1 MKRFLSLLT
10 AVLLVISMIP
20 VISLAAET
28 GTVYWDPVNG
38 ADTNSGLT
46 ESAPV
51 KSVEAAYAALSSAD
65 QGEIILLDTLTLTE
79 ATTFPACDIPVTI
92 TSKTGSEGIQSS
104 KNIFFGGDTT
114 LENMTLTIA
123 ADNNTTYL
131 SSEGHNLTIGSNI
144 ISKATYS
151 GRRFCLTLR
160 HGEGSMDGA
169 TLTVNSGNWRSI
181 FYGGYTKATTG
192 DCTLIM
198 NGGNVN
204 NIVGPTYS
212 GTVTGNATVYINGG
226 TINVFDPGANTTGSV
241 SGNVDVTVTGG
252 TFTKLRPQSARPISG
267 TVTVTLDGDCSGIK
281 AFEHKTGSVGK
292 KVLVLRSGKLAAAPG
307 SFDEV
312 RLEIPQNKTMA
323 LQDCSVAASN
333 VNSEGILQFSGN
345 AALTATQITG
355 TLNCDVIDT
364 VKADHPYVTAPADS
378 SVVFAGDDCVVGDN
392 GVWKYS
398 DSTAPAFD
406 TVNFKGLVLT
416 TTADDVTVELYKY
429 FSTKEEYLQ
438 TPVYVDGKTQ
448 YYNVTAGMRYR
459 YIAKPVSG
467 NNRYTIH
474 QNLYITTEEASQKT
488 VIDVTPGVRS
498 TNGWDTPNAVANFT
512 DEVLANARPSDPS
525 LWPQYAEIFT
535 TPAFQPGRNDHRQTT
550 QTEMENFLA
559 GLDDPDDNI
568 YVYTLG
574 QTSVKSFNIPIVIVT
589 TVDLSGCET
598 WEEAAEL
605 VRADSEENGKVTVHY
620 QAQIHG
626 DEPAAGEAAF
636 GMIKLLDGEYGESVL
651 DNLNIYVI
659 PRLNPYGAYK
669 SNRVTWINSST
680 YTDPNR
686 DFLHLQTAEVQAR
699 MRAFNAFEPEIVF
712 DNHEYRFN
720 IDSTSTHRTDMMYC
734 CHPLPMASQAY
745 QDMAIDITYASFE
758 QMEADGLSYSWYD
771 SGSGG
776 SMGGLGGNTGS
787 SNTAARATFHILME
801 TMGNNFGL
809 NMYERRVVSHASAVT
824 GILNYLDA
832 NAAEVKSVIKTERET
847 MIENGKTYREDDLFV
862 MQTSSAEV
870 PEHFIEGEKISLTTG
885 EKTPYTIS
893 AKRVT
898 TITRSRIAPTAY
910 VLPADI
916 DNIDH
921 ILNLMDMQGISYR
934 YIPEGATLPLQ
945 QYVGTVELADLTEE
959 KTVTFP
965 NGAYVFTMAQ
975 VDAQILG
982 MYMEV
987 DVNYTASENGSL
999 AQQGLITAVNGAF
1012 PTYRYIHDLNEE
1024 DFVDY
1029 TIVEIPAKEITLYV
1043 DNTNGLD
1050 TNDGL
1055 TESTPV
1061 KTLEQA
1067 YALISAALADGGKGS
1082 NATLVIAGLYELGAS
1097 TYHFPAS
1104 NFPVTVTGKT
1114 AEDGLSFTGGTGDA
1128 QIDRAIHLHGDT
1140 TFRNM
1145 KLHVNNTYA
1154 YNYIF
1159 ANGHKLVL
1167 GTGLNTTTNKT
1178 NYYFAVSGGSVDYG
1192 DKVASVD
1199 VTIRS
1204 GSWKMIYLGG
1214 YYGDVEGLAKLDIS
1228 GAKVMYSIVSSY
1240 RGNVG
1245 SLQMKIADT
1254 AVTTYKP
1261 TDTTHGIF
1269 AGTYTANSKV
1279 DSGKVLGDVTIEL
1292 GKNVTAPGVFGTA
1305 RLYGHVY
1312 GDTTII
1318 ADGVDLTK
1326 APVKA
1331 RYSGLSA
1338 SYATGYV
1345 ELELA
1350 EPVTADIT
1358 VDPALTLDLGGC
1370 DITGSLTVD
1379 GTLTVMDSATD
1390 DYDVSDGLYGEIT
1403 GTVNGTLV
1411 AAEGYLPAAKGFH
1424 KFDQYIRSVNLR
1436 PGDAGIYYSAA
1447 IRYDEVLAEEIDT
1460 CGVAVSLADL
1470 PGSDFETDA
1479 DTLYAEGENGV
1490 LIQNILTGDSE
1501 DADRAIMDIYAA
1513 SYVKLKDGT
1522 VLVSDENIAYSLY
1535 DVLLLVKKMDSEA
1548 LDSFLAQWN
1557 IQSWFN

>member
-1 MKRFLSLLT
+1 MRRLLSFAIALVMVLSMVP
-10 AVLLVISMIP
+10 AVSF
-20 VISLAAET
+20 AAEVR
-28 GTVYWDPVNG
+28 TVYWDPTSG
-38 ADTNSGLT
+38 ADTNDGLT
-46 ESAPV
+46 EAAPV
-51 KSVEAAYAALSSAD
+51 LTAEAAYTALDGAD
-65 QGEIILLDTLTLTE
+65 EGNIILLSTLTLTE
-79 ATTFPACDIPVTI
+79 ATTFPACEIPVTI
-92 TSKTGSEGIQSS
+92 TSKTGSEGIKSS

-114 LENMTLTIA
+114 LENMTLTVA

-131 SSEGHNLTIGSNI
+131 SGEGHDLTIGDGI
-144 ISKATYS
+144 TTKATYS
-151 GRRFCLTLR
+151 SRRFCLTLR

-181 FYGGYTKATTG
+181 FYGGYTKATSG
-192 DCTLIM
+192 NCTLIM

-212 GTVTGNATVYINGG
+212 GTVTGNTTVYINGG

-241 SGNVDVTVTGG
+241 KGNVDVTVTGG

-281 AFEHKTGSVGK
+281 AFEHKTGSVGG
-292 KVLVLRSGKLAAAPG
+292 KVLVLKSGAIAANPG
-307 SFDEV
+307 TFDEV

-323 LQDCSVAASN
+323 LQDCSIAATS
-333 VNSEGILQFSGN
+333 VNSAGILQLSG
-345 AALTATQITG
+345 AASLTAAEITG
-355 TLNCDVIDT
+355 TLNCDVTDT
-364 VKADHPYVTAPADS
+364 VRADHPYVTAPADS
-378 SVVFAGDDCVVGDN
+378 SVVFAGDDCIVGSN

-416 TTADDVTVELYKY
+416 TSVDGITVELYKN
-429 FSTKEEYLQ
+429 FSTAESNLL
-438 TPVYVDGKTQ
+438 TPVHVDGNDR
-448 YYNVTAGMRYR
+448 YYAVTAGSRYYCISKPATGSGR
-459 YIAKPVSG
+459 YIIHK
-467 NNRYTIH
+467 TI
-474 QNLYITTEEASQKT
+474 YISPEEATQKN
-488 VIDVTPGVRS
+488 IMDVTPGVR
-498 TNGWDTPNAVANFT
+498 TTAGWDTPNAVNIYT
-512 DEVLANARPSDPS
+512 DEVLETTRASDPS
-525 LWPQYAEIFT
+525 LWPQYADIFT

-550 QTEMENFLA
+550 QDEMESFLA

-574 QTSVKSFNIPIVIVT
+574 QTAMKSFNIPIVIVT
-589 TVDLSGCET
+589 SVDLSGCET

-605 VRADSEENGKVTVHY
+605 IRTDSEKNGKVTVHY

-626 DEPAAGEAAF
+626 NEPAAGEAAF
-636 GMIKLLDGEYGESVL
+636 GMVKMLDGEYGESLL

-669 SNRVTWINSST
+669 SNRVTWLDANT

-686 DFLHLQTAEVQAR
+686 DFLHLETSEVQAR

-712 DNHEYRFN
+712 DNHEYQAAL
-720 IDSTSTHRTDMMYC
+720 TSTTSKKTDMMFC
-734 CHPLPMASQAY
+734 CHPLPMASDAY
-745 QDMAIDITYASFE
+745 NETAIEIAYASFAH
-758 QMEADGLSYSWYD
+758 MENDGLSYSWYN

-776 SMGGLGGNTGS
+776 SMGGVGGNTGS
-787 SNTAARATFHILME
+787 SNTAARGTFHILME
-801 TMGNNFGL
+801 TLGSNYGKS
-809 NMYERRVVSHASAVT
+809 MYERRVASHASAVT
-824 GILNYLDA
+824 GILNYLSD
-832 NAAEVKSVIKTERET
+832 NATKVKSVIKTERE
-847 MIENGKTYREDDLFV
+847 MMVEAGRTYREDDIFV
-862 MQTSSAEV
+862 MQAASVDA
-870 PEHFIEGEKISLTTG
+870 PEYYIEGEQFSLITG
-885 EKTPYTIS
+885 ETSPYTYTAKWS
-893 AKRVT
+893 AK
-898 TITRSRIAPTAY
+898 ITRSRIAPTAY
-910 VLPADI
+910 VLPADLS
-916 DNIDH
+916 NIDY
-921 ILNLMDMQGISYR
+921 ILNLMDMQGISYK

-945 QYVGTVELADLTEE
+945 QYVGTVELADLSEE

-975 VDAQILG
+975 VDAQILA

-987 DVNYTASENGSL
+987 DVNYTASEKGSL
-999 AQQGLITAVNGAF
+999 AQQGLITAVNGEF
-1012 PTYRYIHDLNEE
+1012 PTYRYIHDLNEN

-1029 TIVEIPAKEITLYV
+1029 TIVEIPAKEITVYL
-1043 DNTNGLD
+1043 DNTNGVD

-1055 TESTPV
+1055 TEATPV

-1067 YALISAALADGGKGS
+1067 YTRIEAALEDGGKGS
-1082 NATLVIAGLYELGAS
+1082 NATLVVAGLYELGAA

-1104 NFPVTVTGKT
+1104 NFPVTITGKT

-1128 QIDRAIHLHGDT
+1128 QIDRAIHLHGET
-1140 TFRNM
+1140 TFRNI

-1214 YYGDVEGLAKLDIS
+1214 YYGDVEGHAKLDIS

-1245 SLQMKIADT
+1245 SLEMKISNT

-1269 AGTYTANSKV
+1269 AGTYTANSTV
-1279 DSGKVLGDVTIEL
+1279 NSGKVLGDVTITL
-1292 GKNVTAPGVFGTA
+1292 GENVTAPGVYGTA

-1312 GDTTII
+1312 GNTTIV
-1318 ADGVDLTK
+1318 ANGVDLTK
-1326 APVKA
+1326 VPVKA

-1345 ELELA
+1345 ELLLNKHVE
-1350 EPVTADIT
+1350 TAIT
-1358 VDPALTLDLGGC
+1358 IDPDLVLDLNGC
-1370 DITGSLTVD
+1370 DITGNLTVD
-1379 GTLTVMDSATD
+1379 GTLTVKDSATD
-1390 DYDVSDGLYGEIT
+1390 DYTVADGKCGEIT
-1403 GTVNGTLV
+1403 GTVTGTLV
-1411 AAEGYLPAAKGFH
+1411 AADGYIAAGDGFH
-1424 KFDQYIRSVNLR
+1424 KFDQYISHINLR

-1447 IRYDEVLAEEIDT
+1447 ILYDEVLAEEIET
-1460 CGVAVSLADL
+1460 SGVAVSLVDL

-1479 DTLYAEGENGV
+1479 DTRYCADTNSVIIE
-1490 LIQNILTGDSE
+1490 NILTGDAE
-1501 DADRAIMDIYAA
+1501 DPDRAIRDIYAA

-1522 VLVSDENIAYSLY
+1522 ILTSDANIAYSLY
-1535 DVLLLVKKMDSEA
+1535 DVLLLMRDQYPDEFAGFVKTH
-1548 LDSFLAQWN
+1548 N
-1557 IQSWFN
+1557 IENWF